1 MLHCSIGLEPLIG
14 FAMALIRPRRSVLY
28 MPGANARALE
38 KSRTLPADALIL
50 DLEDSVAPDAKV
62 NARNK
67 VVDEVREGGYGRR
80 EVVIRP
86 NPLETVWG
94 TADILAA
101 AAAAPDAILIPKVQH
116 PGDII
121 SAAKILKSVNAPEKT
136 KLWAM
141 METPQSILLAR
152 EIAAVGAD
160 PENRLVCLVM
170 GTNDLL
176 KESRARALHDRF
188 AVVPWLALTIVAARA
203 YGLDIIDGVYNDF
216 RDEAGFRKECEH
228 GRTLGMDG
236 KTLIHPSQVAPC
248 NEIFSPSLEEVE
260 WSKTIIRAFDE
271 PENRAKG
278 VITVNGKMVERL
290 HLVQA
295 QRTVT
300 IANSV
305 KEIEEWF

>member
-1 MLHCSIGLEPLIG
+1 
-14 FAMALIRPRRSVLY
+14 MAPIRPRRSVLY
-28 MPGANARALE
+28 MPGANDRALE
-38 KSRTLPADALIL
+38 KSRSLPADALIL

-62 NARNK
+62 DARKK
-67 VVDEVREGGYGRR
+67 VVEAVREGGYGRR

-86 NPLETVWG
+86 NALETAWG

-101 AAAAPDAILIPKVQH
+101 ASAAPDAILIPKVQH

-141 METPQSILLAR
+141 METPLSILHAA
-152 EIAAVGAD
+152 EIAAAGAD

-176 KESRARALHDRF
+176 KESRARALHNRF
-188 AVVPWLALTIVAARA
+188 AVVPWLALTVVAARG

-216 RDEAGFRKECEH
+216 KDEAGFRSECEH

-236 KTLIHPSQVAPC
+236 KTLIHPSQVTPC
-248 NEIFSPSLEEVE
+248 NEIFSPTDEEIA
-260 WSKTIIRAFDE
+260 WSKKIIRAFDE
-271 PENRAKG
+271 PENAAKG
-278 VITVNGKMVERL
+278 VITVEGKMVERL

-295 QRTVT
+295 KRTVA

>member
-1 MLHCSIGLEPLIG
+1 
-14 FAMALIRPRRSVLY
+14 MAPIRPRRSVLY
-28 MPGANARALE
+28 MPGANDRALE
-38 KSRTLPADALIL
+38 KARSLAADALIL
-50 DLEDSVAPDAKV
+50 DLEDSVAPEAKDE
-62 NARNK
+62 AREK
-67 VVDEVREGGYGRR
+67 VVAAVRKGGYGRR

-86 NPLETVWG
+86 NALETAWG

-101 AAAAPDAILIPKVQH
+101 ASAAPDAILVPKVQRA
-116 PGDII
+116 GDII
-121 SAAKILKSVNAPEKT
+121 SAAKILKSVNVPEKT

-141 METPQSILLAR
+141 METPQAILHAA
-152 EIAAVGAD
+152 EIAAAGAD

-188 AVVPWLALTIVAARA
+188 AVVPWLALTVVAARG

-216 RDEAGFRKECEH
+216 RDETGFRKECEQ

-248 NEIFSPSLEEVE
+248 NEIFAPTDEEIT
-260 WSKTIIRAFDE
+260 WSIKIIRAFDE
-271 PENRAKG
+271 PENVHKG
-278 VITVNGKMVERL
+278 VITVDGKMVERL

-295 QRTVT
+295 KRTVA
-300 IANSV
+300 IAGAI
-305 KEIEEWF
+305 KEIEDWF

>member
-1 MLHCSIGLEPLIG
+1 MNQP
-14 FAMALIRPRRSVLY
+14 RPRRSVLY
-28 MPGANARALE
+28 MPGANERALE
-38 KSRTLPADALIL
+38 KAKSLPADALIL
-50 DLEDSVAPDAKV
+50 DLEDSVAPDAKPE
-62 NARNK
+62 ARNK
-67 VVDEVREGGYGRR
+67 VAAVVKAGGYGRR
-80 EVVIRP
+80 EIVIRP
-86 NPLETVWG
+86 NALETAWG

-101 AAAAPDAILIPKVQH
+101 AEAAPDAILVPKVAH

-121 SAAKILKSVNAPEKT
+121 SAAKILKSVHAPEKT

-141 METPQSILLAR
+141 METPMAMLNAR

-176 KESRARALHDRF
+176 KESRARALHNRF
-188 AVVPWLALTIVAARA
+188 AVVPWLAMTVVAARA

-216 RDEAGFRKECEH
+216 KDEPGFREECEH

-236 KTLIHPSQVAPC
+236 KTLIHPAQVAPC
-248 NEIFSPSLEEVE
+248 NEIFSPTDEEVE
-260 WSKTIIRAFDE
+260 WSRKIIAAFDQL
-271 PENRAKG
+271 ENARKG
-278 VITVNGKMVERL
+278 VITVEGKMVERL

-295 QRTVT
+295 KRTVT

-305 KEIEEWF
+305 KQIEEWF

>member
-1 MLHCSIGLEPLIG
+1 
-14 FAMALIRPRRSVLY
+14 
-28 MPGANARALE
+28 MPGANDRALE
-38 KSRTLPADALIL
+38 KSRSLPADALIL

-62 NARNK
+62 EARKK
-67 VVDEVREGGYGRR
+67 VVETVKEGGYGRR

-86 NPLETVWG
+86 NALETAWG

-101 AAAAPDAILIPKVQH
+101 ASAAPDAILIPKVQH

-121 SAAKILKSVNAPEKT
+121 SAAKILKSVNAPDKT

-141 METPQSILLAR
+141 METPLSILHAA

-176 KESRARALHDRF
+176 KESRARALHDRM
-188 AVVPWLALTIVAARA
+188 AVVPWLALTVVAARG

-216 RDEAGFRKECEH
+216 KDEAGFRKECEH

-236 KTLIHPSQVAPC
+236 KTLIHPSQVTPC
-248 NEIFSPSLEEVE
+248 NETFSPTEEE
-260 WSKTIIRAFDE
+260 IDWSKKIIRAFDE
-271 PENRAKG
+271 PENASKG
-278 VITVNGKMVERL
+278 VITVEGKMVERL

-295 QRTVT
+295 KRTVA

>member
-1 MLHCSIGLEPLIG
+1 MT
-14 FAMALIRPRRSVLY
+14 IRPRRSVLY
-28 MPGANARALE
+28 MPGANDRALE
-38 KSRTLPADALIL
+38 KSRSLPADALIL
-50 DLEDSVAPDAKV
+50 DLEDSVAPDAKGE
-62 NARNK
+62 ARQK
-67 VVDEVREGGYGRR
+67 VVQIVKEGGYGRR

-86 NPLETVWG
+86 NALETAWG

-101 AAAAPDAILIPKVQH
+101 ASAAPDAILVPKVQH

-141 METPQSILLAR
+141 METPQAILHAA
-152 EIAAVGAD
+152 EIAKVGAD

-176 KESRARALHDRF
+176 KESRARALQERF
-188 AVVPWLALTIVAARA
+188 AVVPWLAMAVVAARA

-216 RDEAGFRKECEH
+216 KDEQGFRKECEH

-236 KTLIHPSQVAPC
+236 KTLIHPSQVTPC
-248 NEIFSPSLEEVE
+248 NEIFSPSDEEVL
-260 WSKTIIRAFDE
+260 WSKKIIRAFDE
-271 PENRAKG
+271 VENASKG
-278 VITVNGKMVERL
+278 VITVDGKMVERL

-295 QRTVT
+295 KRTVA

-305 KEIEEWF
+305 KEIEDWF

>member
-1 MLHCSIGLEPLIG
+1 
-14 FAMALIRPRRSVLY
+14 

-38 KSRTLPADALIL
+38 KARSLQADALIL
-50 DLEDSVAPDAKV
+50 DLEDSVAPDAKAS
-62 NARNK
+62 ARNT
-67 VVDEVREGGYGRR
+67 VVAAVKEGDYGRR
-80 EVVIRP
+80 EVIIRP
-86 NPLETVWG
+86 NALETAWG

-101 AAAAPDAILIPKVQH
+101 AAAAPDGILVPKVQH

-141 METPQSILLAR
+141 METPMAMLHAGD
-152 EIAAVGAD
+152 IAAVGAD

-188 AVVPWLALTIVAARA
+188 AVVPWLAMTVVAARA

-216 RDEAGFRKECEH
+216 KDEEGFRKECEH

-236 KTLIHPSQVAPC
+236 KTLIHPSQIGPC
-248 NEIFSPSLEEVE
+248 NEIFSPTEEE
-260 WSKTIIRAFDE
+260 ISWSKTIIRAFEE
-271 PENRAKG
+271 PENVNKG
-278 VITVNGKMVERL
+278 VITVSGKMVERL

-295 QRTVT
+295 KRTVA
-300 IANSV
+300 IADSV
-305 KEIEEWF
+305 KEIEDWF